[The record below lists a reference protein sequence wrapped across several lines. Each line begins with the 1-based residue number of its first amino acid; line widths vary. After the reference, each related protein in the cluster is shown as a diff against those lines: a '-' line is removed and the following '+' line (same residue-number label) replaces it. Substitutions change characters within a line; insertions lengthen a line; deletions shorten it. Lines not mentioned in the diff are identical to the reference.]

1 MARSPQ
7 RSKATSKAL
16 DFDYAGYKLVKFGSR
31 LAVRDGA
38 GARKRTPSHIGGVIL
53 ADARRGA
60 R

>member
-1 MARSPQ
+1 MARSTQ
-7 RSKATSKAL
+7 RPKVASNAL

-38 GARKRTPSHIGGVIL
+38 GARKRAPSHIGGVIL